1 MALVRTFR
9 LDDNETYLE
18 SSTGFG
24 GTALNAIPIGDFF
37 VVTGSL
43 IATSSYNFIN
53 QTFYVPLSAYSNT
66 TTKLYFKGIDGIKT
80 TVLDIFRASNL
91 DEAGGAAGSGDADW
105 TASSVDTAA
114 ANELFIA
121 FLAGVADGV
130 NWTITDNGVLWK
142 LTKTTDDSNDNPKLD
157 IDVYEGSGKTPA
169 NGSSTITLTRANIL
183 QWNNDPQATE
193 DFYYRTKMID
203 FGNPATRKNIKR
215 VDVTFKSGLSPTLTG
230 EARHSFVQVGVL
242 ALGRDGMSDLGFSDD
257 KSYNYSAANGL
268 YREETSI
275 PPDDT
280 GNLVAQLKPATSINN
295 IYGCSIYF
303 RGKTDGVVPAGFT
316 IEDITIVY
324 KEKHA

>member
-1 MALVRTFR
+1 
-9 LDDNETYLE
+9 
-18 SSTGFG
+18 
-24 GTALNAIPIGDFF
+24 
-37 VVTGSL
+37 
-43 IATSSYNFIN
+43 
-53 QTFYVPLSAYSNT
+53 
-66 TTKLYFKGIDGIKT
+66 
-80 TVLDIFRASNL
+80 
-91 DEAGGAAGSGDADW
+91 
-105 TASSVDTAA
+105 SSVDTAA
-114 ANELFIA
+114 ANELFIT

-130 NWTITDNGVLWK
+130 NWTITNNSVLWK
-142 LTKTTDDSNDNPKLD
+142 LTKTTDDSNGNPKLD
-157 IDVYEGSGKTPA
+157 IDVYEGFGKTPA
-169 NGSSTITLTRANIL
+169 NGSGTITLTRGNIL

-215 VDVTFKSGLSPTLTG
+215 VDVTFKSTSGYDVATMAG
-230 EARHSFVQVGVL
+230 ANSFVQVGVL
-242 ALGRDGMSDLGFSDD
+242 ALGRDGMSDLGFSDA

-275 PPDDT
+275 PPDDK

-324 KEKHA
+324 KE